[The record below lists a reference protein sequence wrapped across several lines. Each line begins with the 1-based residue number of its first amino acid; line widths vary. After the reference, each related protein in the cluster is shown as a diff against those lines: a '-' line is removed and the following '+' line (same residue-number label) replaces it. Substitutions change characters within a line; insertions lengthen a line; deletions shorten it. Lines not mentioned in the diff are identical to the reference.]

1 MLSLLRFAFPLSD
14 FSLLKFCDRM
24 YHNRI
29 YKELRKLIEEG
40 DYDGLRAKSKEIVE
54 YVDYEMQN
62 ETGNYLMYQ
71 IGAHTDHA
79 VGRLLFQAFK
89 GVCHD
94 VSPYHWTEI
103 MAVMGRS
110 LMTGAAES
118 QNIKLLEH
126 AMVHVDEIH
135 LERLLT
141 EVDLPEVD
149 KWYDENF
156 VVT

>member
-1 MLSLLRFAFPLSD
+1 MLSLLRFAFALSD

-62 ETGNYLMYQ
+62 ETGNYLLYQ
-71 IGAHTDHA
+71 IGAYTDHA
-79 VGRLLFQAFK
+79 TGRLLFQAFK

-103 MAVMGRS
+103 MAVMGQS
-110 LMTGAAES
+110 LMRGSVES

-126 AMVHVDEIH
+126 AMAHVDEIE
-135 LERLLT
+135 LEKLLYD
-141 EVDLPEVD
+141 VDAPDVSE
-149 KWYDENF
+149 WYDENF